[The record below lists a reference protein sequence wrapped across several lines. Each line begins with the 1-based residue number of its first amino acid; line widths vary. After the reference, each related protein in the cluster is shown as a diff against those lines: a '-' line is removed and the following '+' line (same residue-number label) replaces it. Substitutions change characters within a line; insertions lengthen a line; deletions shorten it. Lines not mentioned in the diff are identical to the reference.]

1 MCQSPEAQG
10 HHVYLTEQNYF
21 THWNENALVYSKQAT
36 NKHKKYVFL
45 LKKKNSNRVLS
56 YDSSEN
62 MLVTVTWKALFPEDW
77 IWVFPSQSYSFYSL
91 TPNSTFPHL
100 VWIFLTKPFYF
111 LFIKQKLSRDLAFL
125 KSLQDMKTAL
135 HRRAQIYKHQLMT
148 NTAVLNQF

>member
-1 MCQSPEAQG
+1 MFF
-10 HHVYLTEQNYF
+10 Y
-21 THWNENALVYSKQAT
+21 W
-36 NKHKKYVFL
+36 
-45 LKKKNSNRVLS
+45 KKNSNQVLS
-56 YDSSEN
+56 YDSSKN

-77 IWVFPSQSYSFYSL
+77 ILVYTFLSYSFYSL

-100 VWIFLTKPFYF
+100 VWFFFFLTKPFYF

-135 HRRAQIYKHQLMT
+135 NRRAQIYKHQLMT